1 MQGLGTLLCAVVLVT
16 LTQTLG
22 DRYEIQWRLAL
33 LFGAFPMVVAFYF
46 RFRFRCVIVVVF
58 IPFNLVCFIRFLGG
72 KCTRRDGTPKKNQQL
87 KKRFVCG

>member
-33 LFGAFPMVVAFYF
+33 LFGAFPMMVAFYF
-46 RFRFRCVIVVVF
+46 RYN
-58 IPFNLVCFIRFLGG
+58 FNDCMSCSFY
-72 KCTRRDGTPKKNQQL
+72 C
-87 KKRFVCG
+87 